1 MRILS
6 KIKIITLV
14 LVFVSI
20 VHANDKK
27 PLTLEDI
34 YDSDK
39 FRGKTIENIEWQPDG
54 SAFTFTKRNEETEQL
69 DIYSH
74 EVKSGQEERLLA
86 GADLKYENEIL
97 NMSGY
102 SWTADGKYLL
112 IKGKVTAIWRH
123 SRQAPYFLYEIK
135 SKKLIPIAEGNPN
148 LRNVKLSPDGKW
160 VGFVRDHNIFIAD
173 LKTGKEQAVTQNG
186 TSDILN
192 GEFDWVYEEE
202 FGLAD
207 AWRWSPDGKKIAFW
221 NTDQTRVKEFHLIDQ
236 MPLYSTVFKLK
247 YPKAGEQNAIVK
259 IGVAD
264 LETSKT
270 TWLDL
275 GEESDIYIPRIFWT
289 NSSDKLAMVRLNRLQ
304 NQLNLLIAD
313 LKTGKTR
320 AIVEDKNPA
329 WIDVRH
335 DILFLKNKDQIV
347 MTSEKSG
354 FKHAYL
360 YDYDGNLVEQVTSGD
375 WEISSLAGVDEKN
388 GLLYFY
394 GKKDSPL
401 QHNVYRVN
409 LNGKN
414 LQRISKRA
422 GWHRGDFSPD
432 YKHVVGF
439 FSDIK
444 TPTQV
449 MLRKADGSLIRVLEK
464 NPIEILTEYNL
475 TYPEFFT
482 FKTNDDVEL
491 NAFMIKPHNFD
502 SSKKYPVIV
511 FGYGGPGS
519 QMVVNRWG
527 IGSQSYHYQQRI
539 LWHQL
544 MTEKGY
550 LVFCVDNRGTGGRG
564 KAFKN
569 LAYGDL
575 SKWSVHDQIEG
586 AKYLATL
593 PYVDRSRVG
602 FWGWSG
608 GGYLTLMMMMRG
620 ADYFKTGVSVAP
632 VSDFHFYDTIWT
644 ERYMGLPQENAEG
657 YKAAN
662 VLNYVDGL
670 KGNLL
675 IVHGTGDDN
684 VHVQNTM
691 QVVKELQDRAIQ
703 FDMMIYPNRN
713 HRISGGKTQLHLF
726 TKITNYLLEKL

>member
-1 MRILS
+1 MRALL
-6 KIKIITLV
+6 KTKFIIFLV
-14 LVFVSI
+14 LVCSL
-20 VHANDKK
+20 HANDKK

-39 FRGKTIENIEWQPDG
+39 FRGKTIENIQWQPDG

-69 DIYSH
+69 DIYTH
-74 EVKSGQEERLLA
+74 EVKSGKEKRLLA
-86 GADLKYENEIL
+86 GADLKYENESV

-102 SWTADGKYLL
+102 SWTSDGKYLL
-112 IKGKVTAIWRH
+112 ITGKITAIWRH
-123 SRQAPYFLYEIK
+123 SRQAPYFLYELK
-135 SKKLIPIAEGNPN
+135 NKKLIAIANGDAH

-160 VGFVRDHNIFIAD
+160 VGFVRDHNIFISD
-173 LKTGKEQAVTQNG
+173 LKTGKERAITENG
-186 TSDILN
+186 TTDILN

-207 AWRWSPDGKKIAFW
+207 AWRWSPDSKKIAFW
-221 NTDQTRVKEFHLIDQ
+221 NTDQSRVKEFHLLDQ
-236 MPLYSTVFKLK
+236 MPLYNTVFKLK
-247 YPKAGEQNAIVK
+247 YPKAGEQNAVVK

-264 LETSKT
+264 LETGKT

-275 GEESDIYIPRIFWT
+275 GEETDIYIPRIFWT
-289 NSSDKLAMVRLNRLQ
+289 NSSRKLAMVRLNRLQ
-304 NQLNLLIAD
+304 NHLNLLIAD
-313 LKTGKTR
+313 LSTGKTR
-320 AIVEDKNPA
+320 AIIEDKNPA

-335 DILFLKNKDQIV
+335 DIQFLKSKDQIIV
-347 MTSEKSG
+347 TSEKSG

-360 YDYDGNLVEQVTSGD
+360 YDYDGNLVQQVTNGD

-388 GLLYFY
+388 DLLYFY

-401 QHNVYRVN
+401 EHNVYRIN
-409 LNGKN
+409 LNGKK
-414 LQRISKRA
+414 LERISKRA
-422 GWHRGDFSPD
+422 GWHRGNFSPD
-432 YKHVVGF
+432 FKHVVGF
-439 FSDIK
+439 FSDVK

-449 MLRKADGSLIRVLEK
+449 MLRKADGSLLRFLEK
-464 NPIEILTEYNL
+464 NEIAALQEHAL
-475 TYPEFFT
+475 VPPEFFS
-482 FKTNDDVEL
+482 FKTTDGTKL
-491 NAFMIKPHNFD
+491 NAYMIKPANFD
-502 SSKKYPVIV
+502 AAKKYPVLV

-527 IGSQSYHYQQRI
+527 GSRT

-544 MTEKGY
+544 LTEKGY
-550 LVFCVDNRGTGGRG
+550 IVFCVDNRGTGGRG

-569 LAYGDL
+569 LAYKDL
-575 SKWSVHDQIEG
+575 SKWAVHDQIEG
-586 AKYLATL
+586 AKYLAAL
-593 PYVDRSRVG
+593 PYVDSSRVG

-608 GGYLTLMMMMRG
+608 GGYLTLMMMMRA

-644 ERYMGLPQENAEG
+644 ERYMGLPQENVEG

-662 VLNYVDGL
+662 VLNYIDGL

-691 QVVKELQDRAIQ
+691 QVVDALQNRAIQ

>member
-1 MRILS
+1 MRILN
-6 KIKIITLV
+6 KTAFFIFILTA
-14 LVFVSI
+14 VSLQ
-20 VHANDKK
+20 ANDKK
-27 PLTLEDI
+27 PLSLEDI
-34 YDSDK
+34 YNSTK
-39 FRGKTIENIEWQPDG
+39 FRGKTIQNIEWQPDG
-54 SAFTFTKRNEETEQL
+54 SAFTFTKRNEETSQL

-74 EVKSGQEERLLA
+74 DVKSGKEKVLLA
-86 GADLKYENEIL
+86 GADLKHKNEGI

-112 IKGKVTAIWRH
+112 IRGKITAIWRH
-123 SRQAPYFLYEIK
+123 SRQAPYFLYEVK
-135 SKKLIPIAEGNPN
+135 SKKFFPVADGNPN
-148 LRNVKLSPDGKW
+148 LRNVKLSPDGRR
-160 VGFVRDHNIFIAD
+160 VGFVRDHNIFISD
-173 LKTGKEQAVTQNG
+173 LKTGSEKAVTENG

-236 MPLYSTVFKLK
+236 MPLYNTVFKLK
-247 YPKAGEQNAIVK
+247 YPKAGEHNAIVK

-264 LETSKT
+264 LETGKT
-270 TWLDL
+270 SWMDL
-275 GEESDIYIPRIFWT
+275 GEEPDIYIPRIFWT
-289 NSSDKLAMVRLNRLQ
+289 NSSEKLALVRLNRLQ
-304 NQLNLLIAD
+304 NHLNLLIAD
-313 LKTGKTR
+313 VKTGKAR
-320 AIVEDKNPA
+320 AIIEDKDPA

-347 MTSEKSG
+347 ISSERSG

-360 YDYDGNLVEQVTSGD
+360 YDYDGNLVQQVTSGD
-375 WEISSLAGVDEKN
+375 WEISSLVGVDEKN
-388 GLLYFY
+388 ELLYFY

-401 QHNVYRVN
+401 GHNVYRVN
-409 LNGKN
+409 LTGKN
-414 LQRISKRA
+414 LERLSKRA

-439 FSDIK
+439 FSDVK

-449 MLRKADGSLIRVLEK
+449 MLRKSDGSLVRFLEK
-464 NPIEILTEYNL
+464 NEITALQEHAL
-475 TYPEFFT
+475 VPPEFLAFNT
-482 FKTNDDVEL
+482 TDNPQL
-491 NAFMIKPHNFD
+491 NAYMIKPANFD
-502 SSKKYPVIV
+502 AGKKYPVLV

-527 IGSQSYHYQQRI
+527 GSRT

-544 MTEKGY
+544 LTEKGY
-550 LVFCVDNRGTGGRG
+550 IVFCVDNRGTGGRG
-564 KAFKN
+564 KVFKN

-575 SKWSVHDQIEG
+575 SKWAVHDQIEG

-593 PYVDRSRVG
+593 PYVDSSRVG

-644 ERYMGLPQENAEG
+644 ERYMGLPQENVEG

-684 VHVQNTM
+684 VHVQNAM
-691 QVVKELQDRAIQ
+691 QVVKALQDRAVQ
-703 FDMMIYPNRN
+703 FDMMLYPNRN